1 MQITDLKD
9 MLKKSGEKYH
19 QKIAYKIRI
28 EQGKYKEITHKQVR
42 DMIDNLG
49 TALIDM
55 GLKGKR
61 IGVIGENRYE
71 WEIAYLSIVCGTGTV
86 VPLDKSLPENELRS
100 LIERSEIEAI
110 FYTKKYE
117 DSLKKM
123 KEYLQKVEHLELS
136 IKVQ

>member
-1 MQITDLKD
+1 METNKIIDLKD
-9 MLKKSGEKYH
+9 MLKKSGDRYSE
-19 QKIAYKIRI
+19 KIAYKIRI

-42 DMIDNLG
+42 DMIDSLG

-71 WEIAYLSIVCGTGTV
+71 WEIAYLSIVCGTGIV
-86 VPLDKSLPENELRS
+86 VPLDKSLPESELRS

-117 DSLKKM
+117 ESF
-123 KEYLQKVEHLELS
+123 
-136 IKVQ
+136 